1 MNTTPINIIEEE
13 EWSDDS
19 SYESNLFTRRRSN
32 WKDIMKRQDI
42 MKRRDIM
49 KKQDI
54 KKEKCEECAICYE
67 SFTSSIP
74 CSTTPCGHKFHSS
87 CLFQNFEHRPECPL
101 CRTELIKQKEEENDD
116 DSSYYSEEEQFKQ
129 IVSIKQMA
137 DKLQTLGYTIEDVLM
152 LHFGG
157 SSHPKDIEN
166 PRWKPDLVDDSDD
179 DNTDTSS
186 TNNHSILIKINI
198 DINNIL
204 EGNLAVKYTDTRTY
218 AQVLSSS
225 SIINQ

>member
-1 MNTTPINIIEEE
+1 MNTTTINIIEEE

-49 KKQDI
+49 KRQDI
-54 KKEKCEECAICYE
+54 KKEKCDECVICYE

-116 DSSYYSEEEQFKQ
+116 DDSSYYSEEEQFKQ

-137 DKLQTLGYTIEDVLM
+137 DKLQTLGYPFTYITTIGLYNDA
-152 LHFGG
+152 
-157 SSHPKDIEN
+157 D
-166 PRWKPDLVDDSDD
+166 DL
-179 DNTDTSS
+179 
-186 TNNHSILIKINI
+186 
-198 DINNIL
+198 
-204 EGNLAVKYTDTRTY
+204 LAVAK
-218 AQVLSSS
+218 LSKPIKKTPSTELVVK
-225 SIINQ
+225 IKLDI